1 MIIIIIKRRR
11 ESPPKHQKCHSLQ
24 KVYLMIVK
32 RKKRK
37 ETSCN
42 IHQHTQRPTLGHR
55 LCWLRACHPLAHG
68 ESESG
73 SGPSGGTW
81 RTPLVGRNP
90 TGEHVSE
97 AGHWLVKVVGRC
109 VGWWESLTDWE
120 EPVQTIAHC
129 HLWKPALGVGNVGL
143 DYHPCQFA

>member
-1 MIIIIIKRRR
+1 MKLTNTQTNWDWEQARRSR
-11 ESPPKHQKCHSLQ
+11 LNHQQGHPRIGCG
-24 KVYLMIVK
+24 MD
-32 RKKRK
+32 
-37 ETSCN
+37 CN

-73 SGPSGGTW
+73 SGPSWGPW